1 MFDFVRKHTKLMMIL
16 MFLVVFPAFVL
27 VGVDGYKRI
36 NAGGDAVAVI
46 GAHNINQA
54 EWDAAHKQEVD
65 RMRAQMPTI
74 DIKLLDTPQM
84 RYATLERLVRERVM
98 AQATQ
103 DAHLVTSDARLARE
117 LQQNA
122 VIASL
127 RKPDGSIDMERYRQ
141 LAAQQGLTPEGFEA
155 SLRKQISEQQLEST
169 ITQSALVPSAL
180 AQAALNAYYE
190 RREVQLTRFN
200 TSDYTAKVNP
210 TEAEIEAYYKANP
223 NQFQAP
229 ETASV
234 EYVVLD
240 LDTVKKGIALN
251 EADVKTYYE
260 QNAAR
265 LSGKEER
272 RASHILISAAKDAPE
287 ADKQKAKA
295 RATEL
300 LEQLRK
306 SPGSFA
312 ELAAKNSQD
321 PGSAAKG
328 GDLDY
333 FGRGA
338 MVKPFEDAAFALQKD
353 QISDVVESDFGYHI
367 IKVTDIKAPKIKSFD
382 ELRASIEADL
392 RSQQA
397 QRKFAEVAET
407 FTNTVYE
414 QSDSLKPVAER
425 LKLEVKTAANVQR
438 KPGPTTTGVLANPK
452 LLGALFSTD
461 SIEKKRN
468 TEAIE
473 VGPSQLVAA
482 RIAEYS
488 AARTLPLAEVS
499 AQAKARLVVSQA
511 ADMAKKEGADKLA
524 EWKQKDPASL
534 PATVVVSR
542 EGAPTVPTPVLDA
555 VLRADISK
563 LPAWVGVDLGA
574 QGYAV
579 ARIEKVQPRPAPSQ
593 PQADRE
599 RQQFAQLVANAES
612 QAYYKLLSQ
621 RLKVEIKAP
630 RPSAAVPETAA
641 E

>member
-1 MFDFVRKHTKLMMIL
+1 MFDFVRKHTKLMMTL
-16 MFLVVFPAFVL
+16 MFLIVFPAFVL
-27 VGVDGYKRI
+27 VGVDGYSRI
-36 NAGGDAVAVI
+36 TAGGDTVAVVGTHSI
-46 GAHNINQA
+46 KQA
-54 EWDAAHKQEVD
+54 DWDAAHKQEVD
-65 RMRAQMPTI
+65 RMRSQMPTI

-84 RYATLERLVRERVM
+84 RYAVLERLVREQVM
-98 AQATQ
+98 FQATQ
-103 DAHLVTSDARLARE
+103 DARLITSDARLARE

-127 RKPDGSIDMERYRQ
+127 RKPDGSLDMERYRQ

-155 SLRKQISEQQLEST
+155 SLRKQISEQQLESA
-169 ITQSALVPSAL
+169 ITQSALVPSVL
-180 AQAALNAYYE
+180 AQTALNAYYE

-200 TSDYTAKVNP
+200 TSDYSAKVQP
-210 TEAEIEAYYKANP
+210 TQEEIEAYYKANP

-229 ETASV
+229 EKAAV

-240 LDTVKKGIALN
+240 LDTVKKTIALN

-272 RASHILISAAKDAPE
+272 RASHILITAAKDAAD

-312 ELAAKNSQD
+312 DLATKHSQD

-338 MVKPFEDAAFALQKD
+338 MVKPFEEAAFALQKD
-353 QISDVVESDFGYHI
+353 QISEVVESDFGYHI
-367 IKVTDIKAPKIKSFD
+367 IKVTDIKAPKIKSFE
-382 ELRASIEADL
+382 ELRAGIETDL
-392 RSQQA
+392 KNQQA

-407 FTNTVYE
+407 FTNMVYE
-414 QSDSLKPVAER
+414 QSDSLTPVAER
-425 LKLEVKTAANVQR
+425 LKLEVKAVANVQR

-482 RIAEYS
+482 RMTEYN
-488 AARTLPLAEVS
+488 AARTLPLAEVGT
-499 AQAKARLVVSQA
+499 QAKALLVASRA

-524 EWKQKDPASL
+524 EWKQKDPANL

-555 VLRADISK
+555 VMRADIAK
-563 LPAWVGVDLGA
+563 LPAWVGVDMGA

-579 ARIEKVQPRPAPSQ
+579 ARIEKAQPRPAPAQ

-612 QAYYKLLSQ
+612 LAYYKLLSQ
-621 RLKVEIKAP
+621 RLKVDIKAQ
-630 RPSAAVPETAA
+630 RPSAAAA
-641 E
+641 EASAE